1 MATQAFVNN
10 LLALAHDRRL
20 SIRNISAGA
29 GLSSST
35 LNNFLTS
42 YKTKGIES
50 ASLSDRV
57 RSAIARYLQ
66 VPLEDM
72 DTKELLPPVPLETV
86 WKQRNTHG
94 IRNVGAIRRLAID
107 TVPYFNEASLLAFAQ
122 HPNETPDDLH
132 LYACSEDIRGARRPE
147 GLDEELARKTVA
159 WTADT
164 DALAPVLRAGTV
176 VYLAPISAVTRPFYV
191 LAAAKGRIVLR
202 RLISDGSCHWL
213 LCNPE
218 WPGDEKRI
226 AADRLFAAV
235 VAWTAYPFS

>member
-1 MATQAFVNN
+1 MTTQTFVNN
-10 LLALAHDRRL
+10 LIALAYDRRL
-20 SIRNISAGA
+20 SMRKISYES
-29 GLSSST
+29 GLSSAT
-35 LNNFLTS
+35 LNNFF
-42 YKTKGIES
+42 TKYSKGGLES
-50 ASLSDRV
+50 ASMSERV
-57 RSAIARYLQ
+57 QQAIARYLK

-72 DTKELLPPVPLETV
+72 QTKELLPPVPLEKV
-86 WKQRNTHG
+86 WEPKDARYT
-94 IRNVGAIRRLAID
+94 RNVAAIRRLAID
-107 TVPYFNEASLLAFAQ
+107 TVPYLNEASLLAFAQ

-176 VYLAPISAVTRPFYV
+176 VYLAPIASVTRPFYV

-235 VAWTAYPFS
+235 VAWTAYPYS